1 MTNAQKLRAAR
12 RAVRAAIL
20 KSRSLPSEEAFQL
33 VRHAALIAS
42 KVMREVA
49 DDLEPPE

>member
-1 MTNAQKLRAAR
+1 MTNAEKLRRAR
-12 RAVRAAIL
+12 KAVRAAVL
-20 KSRSLPSEEAFQL
+20 KARALPSEEAFQL

-42 KVMREVA
+42 KIMHDVA